1 MDFST
6 RNMVNY
12 EMIQKLREQ
21 NDISMDEISSKHV
34 DRAESNQMIK
44 EVFPPEEFGYKD
56 LKGMQSI

>member
-34 DRAESNQMIK
+34 DREESRQMIK
-44 EVFPPEEFGYKD
+44 EVFPPEEYGYK
-56 LKGMQSI
+56 